1 MLNKILSND
10 NEVRKQAEAQLN
22 EAKSTDTDKYALV
35 LAGSFHPNQ
44 TAISVEAKC
53 LAAVILRRNVSLAA
67 TDAQDLVNQANN
79 ANLWKRLSD
88 PAREALKQCIL

>member
-35 LAGSFHPNQ
+35 LAGSFHPN
-44 TAISVEAKC
+44 
-53 LAAVILRRNVSLAA
+53 
-67 TDAQDLVNQANN
+67 
-79 ANLWKRLSD
+79 
-88 PAREALKQCIL
+88 